1 MTKEE
6 QLMAEILRTAERWTS
21 DNSEASESKPL
32 LQPVSVF
39 DVLTSPSPPPAFVWD
54 GYLPRGVVSLL
65 SAHGGVGKSTIALM
79 MGVAA
84 AAGRNLFGV
93 GVEPCAAL
101 YLSLEDGTGIV
112 RHRLAGICR
121 AWNINPRELDRLHIV
136 DGTGHPELFTADHRG
151 AGETTRTFAEL
162 RELVRKFGA
171 GLIVVDNASDG
182 FGGDEI
188 QRRQVRAFM
197 RALVE
202 IARETDAAVLLLAHV
217 DKLTSRARKAE
228 GGEGYSGSTAWHN
241 SARSRLFLSRSEHG
255 DLRLEHQKSN
265 LGKLQEPLTLTWPD
279 GALPML
285 AADAPNFDGLNARA
299 EGRAQ
304 DSKAAALLRLLAEF
318 ESREQFC
325 SPIATARNNVFAT
338 LRSEPAFQALKLNA
352 DGCRRIVNQA
362 QRAGWIE
369 VSEYRTLDR
378 KNRQKWTVTEAGRCF
393 AGLSAP
399 SAPSAPS
406 CSVSEEGAESA
417 GGAPSAPSCV
427 GGVGESARTNES
439 AEDGLEADLH

>member
-1 MTKEE
+1 
-6 QLMAEILRTAERWTS
+6 
-21 DNSEASESKPL
+21 
-32 LQPVSVF
+32 
-39 DVLTSPSPPPAFVWD
+39 
-54 GYLPRGVVSLL
+54 
-65 SAHGGVGKSTIALM
+65 
-79 MGVAA
+79 
-84 AAGRNLFGV
+84 
-93 GVEPCAAL
+93 
-101 YLSLEDGTGIV
+101 
-112 RHRLAGICR
+112 
-121 AWNINPRELDRLHIV
+121 
-136 DGTGHPELFTADHRG
+136 
-151 AGETTRTFAEL
+151 
-162 RELVRKFGA
+162 
-171 GLIVVDNASDG
+171 
-182 FGGDEI
+182 
-188 QRRQVRAFM
+188 
-197 RALVE
+197 
-202 IARETDAAVLLLAHV
+202 
-217 DKLTSRARKAE
+217 
-228 GGEGYSGSTAWHN
+228 
-241 SARSRLFLSRSEHG
+241 
-255 DLRLEHQKSN
+255 
-265 LGKLQEPLTLTWPD
+265 
-279 GALPML
+279 ML

-406 CSVSEEGAESA
+406 CPVSEEGAESA

>member
-1 MTKEE
+1 MNRDEA
-6 QLMAEILRTAERWTS
+6 LMNEVLKDAIRWTGET
-21 DNSEASESKPL
+21 SERKPL

-39 DVLTSPSPPPAFVWD
+39 DVLTSPSPPPKFVVE
-54 GYLPRGVVSLL
+54 GYIPRGVVSLL

-79 MGVAA
+79 LGVAA

-112 RHRLAGICR
+112 RHRLASICR
-121 AWNINPRELDRLHIV
+121 AWGINPRELDRLHIV
-136 DGTGHPELFTADHRG
+136 DGTGHPELFTADNRG

-162 RELVRKFGA
+162 RELVHKVGA
-171 GLIVVDNASDG
+171 GLIVVDNASDA

-217 DKLTSRARKAE
+217 DKMTSRARKAE

-255 DLRLEHQKSN
+255 DLTLEHQKSN

-279 GALPML
+279 AGLPML

-299 EGRAQ
+299 EGRA
-304 DSKAAALLRLLAEF
+304 DDNKAAALLRLLAEF
-318 ESREQFC
+318 ESREQYA
-325 SPIATARNNVFAT
+325 SPAPTARNNVHAL
-338 LRSEPAFQALKLNA
+338 LRVEPEFQRLKLNRDA
-352 DGCRRIVNQA
+352 TARIVNQC
-362 QRAGWIE
+362 QRAGWIDAA
-369 VSEYRTLDR
+369 EYKSAHTR
-378 KNRQKWTVTEAGRCF
+378 KHCQRWAVTHAGRDF
-393 AGLSAP
+393 AGLPTAPTTPTCHESA
-399 SAPSAPS
+399 
-406 CSVSEEGAESA
+406 EGAQGA
-417 GGAPSAPSCV
+417 DGGAPTAPTCG
-427 GGVGESARTNES
+427 GGVGGIARTNES
-439 AEDGLEADLH
+439 AEDSLVTGLH